1 MHYLRYS
8 LLFALLFS
16 FTATAFCKKHQKMK
30 KNIAIAIHGGAGNL
44 VKLNL
49 TPAQQEEYK
58 KKLLETVNAG
68 YAILDTG
75 GTALDAVECCVRM
88 LEDCPLFNAGK
99 GAVFSHEGRNELDAA
114 IMDGSTLK
122 AGAVAQVRTIKN
134 PVTAARRVMEK
145 GDFVFLSGQ
154 GADEFAAKSGC
165 EIVDTSYFF
174 EQYRWDQLLK
184 VRDSSRAKTDSS
196 NTGMINPW
204 TEAEEKFG
212 TVGAVALDQQGNLAA
227 ATSTGGTVNKRYN
240 RIGDSPVIGAG
251 TYANNSTC
259 AISCTGRGE
268 EFIRLVAGKDI
279 SDMIEYGGKSSAK
292 AAETFIHE
300 KLVKINGRGGLIIVD
315 AKGNINMFFNT
326 TGMYRASIDTE
337 GKTQVAIYKD

>member
-8 LLFALLFS
+8 LLFALFFS
-16 FTATAFCKKHQKMK
+16 FTATAFCNKNQKMK
-30 KNIAIAIHGGAGNL
+30 KNVAIAIHGGAGNL

-58 KKLLETVNAG
+58 KKLLETVKAG

-134 PVTAARRVMEK
+134 PITAARRVMEK

-154 GADEFAAKSGC
+154 GADEFAAKIG
-165 EIVDTSYFF
+165 
-174 EQYRWDQLLK
+174 
-184 VRDSSRAKTDSS
+184 RAH
-196 NTGMINPW
+196 
-204 TEAEEKFG
+204 
-212 TVGAVALDQQGNLAA
+212 V
-227 ATSTGGTVNKRYN
+227 
-240 RIGDSPVIGAG
+240 
-251 TYANNSTC
+251 
-259 AISCTGRGE
+259 
-268 EFIRLVAGKDI
+268 
-279 SDMIEYGGKSSAK
+279 
-292 AAETFIHE
+292 
-300 KLVKINGRGGLIIVD
+300 
-315 AKGNINMFFNT
+315 
-326 TGMYRASIDTE
+326 
-337 GKTQVAIYKD
+337 

>member
-1 MHYLRYS
+1 
-8 LLFALLFS
+8 
-16 FTATAFCKKHQKMK
+16 MK
-30 KNIAIAIHGGAGNL
+30 FGIAIHGGAGTIL
-44 VKLNL
+44 RSSLTEEKEKLYTGALRDALN
-49 TPAQQEEYK
+49 TGYSI
-58 KKLLETVNAG
+58 LEK
-68 YAILDTG
+68 G
-75 GTALDAVECCVRM
+75 GSALDAVETAVKK

-279 SDMIEYGGKSSAK
+279 SDMMEYGGKSSSK
-292 AAETFIHE
+292 AAENFIHE

-315 AKGNINMFFNT
+315 AKGNIGMFFNT
-326 TGMYRASIDTE
+326 TGMYRASIGAD
-337 GKTQVAIYKD
+337 GKPKVAIYKD